1 MLSIQLL
8 FPEDFFPYTAGSQ
21 AASHQNA
28 VHIQLSDRPAQQ
40 TFVCRVSGRSEV
52 ESGCSSALWRTDSRD
67 LWKPLLTQISVL
79 RLFGTHSATE

>member
-40 TFVCRVSGRSEV
+40 TFVCRVSGRV
-52 ESGCSSALWRTDSRD
+52 RCSLDVSLRCGEQTREIRGSRC
-67 LWKPLLTQISVL
+67 
-79 RLFGTHSATE
+79 

>member
-1 MLSIQLL
+1 MLSIHCSFQRIFLCA
-8 FPEDFFPYTAGSQ
+8 AGSQ

-40 TFVCRVSGRSEV
+40 IFVCRVSGRSEV
-52 ESGCSSALWRTDSRD
+52 ESGYSSALWRTDSRD